1 MHWYLVSSFLFPL
14 LKIAFFSKELMMLQQ
29 KVFCVKKLRTAQ
41 KKSLLTR
48 TIFLLC
54 ANFLREIA
62 PIDLYRLEIHWSILL
77 LYFSEAGC
85 ENHKNCNE
93 HFAFQS
99 VLPTLPIVSKIIV
112 GKVDQSQKFANF
124 HRNFQNDASKFSI
137 KIAKT
142 GNTGYDQN
150 NSRSL
155 IFFIDPQRHC
165 LWQIMT

>member
-29 KVFCVKKLRTAQ
+29 KVFCVNKLCTAQ
-41 KKSLLTR
+41 KK
-48 TIFLLC
+48 IFADSNGFFFALRF
-54 ANFLREIA
+54 FLREIA
-62 PIDLYRLEIHWSILL
+62 PIDLYRLEKHWSILL

-93 HFAFQS
+93 HYAFQS
-99 VLPTLPIVSKIIV
+99 VLPILPNVSQNVWKIP
-112 GKVDQSQKFANF
+112 S
-124 HRNFQNDASKFSI
+124 

-142 GNTGYDQN
+142 GNTGFDQN